1 MNNKYR
7 LNRKEIEQYLASR
20 EEEFLSGHDI
30 GQGWERLQR
39 RIARRRKKRVI
50 TRLAY
55 MAVCFIALG
64 GFSVWLLQEKE
75 QQTLAL
81 QETISASADDFPEKG
96 ESKAILFLSNGEKIN
111 LDQNHSLTDKKD
123 SALFTNDCQE
133 GILTYRKTADAKPV
147 QEYNTLVIPK
157 GGEYQLVLSDGTQ
170 IWLNSESSL
179 KYPVS
184 FKGENREVILK
195 GEAFFHVPQDTAS
208 LFTVRASNMIVEG
221 TASKFNIAAYPQT
234 STKTTLAEGCVK
246 IKTPFKELEL
256 FPNEQAILSSDNQLT
271 TRAVDAHLYTCWT
284 EGIYEFRNTS
294 LEEITAQLSR
304 WYNVDM
310 QFKYPELKEKHFA
323 GVIFRKE
330 ELNMA
335 IETIQAVSDVKFT
348 RQGNVIF
355 IDRKAGRKEERNIYP
370 IEHV

>member
-20 EEEFLSGHDI
+20 EEEFLSGHDT

-133 GILTYRKTADAKPV
+133 GILTYQKTADAKPV

-157 GGEYQLVLSDGTQ
+157 GG
-170 IWLNSESSL
+170 
-179 KYPVS
+179 
-184 FKGENREVILK
+184 
-195 GEAFFHVPQDTAS
+195 
-208 LFTVRASNMIVEG
+208 
-221 TASKFNIAAYPQT
+221 
-234 STKTTLAEGCVK
+234 
-246 IKTPFKELEL
+246 
-256 FPNEQAILSSDNQLT
+256 
-271 TRAVDAHLYTCWT
+271 
-284 EGIYEFRNTS
+284 
-294 LEEITAQLSR
+294 
-304 WYNVDM
+304 
-310 QFKYPELKEKHFA
+310 
-323 GVIFRKE
+323 
-330 ELNMA
+330 
-335 IETIQAVSDVKFT
+335 
-348 RQGNVIF
+348 
-355 IDRKAGRKEERNIYP
+355 
-370 IEHV
+370 